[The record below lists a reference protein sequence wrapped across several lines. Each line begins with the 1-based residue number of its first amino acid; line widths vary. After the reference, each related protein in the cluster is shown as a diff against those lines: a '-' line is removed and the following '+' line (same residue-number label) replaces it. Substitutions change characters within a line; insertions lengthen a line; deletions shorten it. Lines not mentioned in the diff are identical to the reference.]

1 MIPCR
6 LTQLADEGAVQSFAE
21 SLSEHLLTKKDKT
34 VSFEVFVRQD
44 PERSLFYPV
53 VRRTAHSVAT
63 DTILGRG
70 FLSSPEYLAL
80 RVLGDQL
87 NNLID
92 EDGYF
97 QRGDKRCETQDF
109 ATGLDWLLAEARKGF
124 SHSTLQGF
132 GREMNPGQLWETT
145 MDPEAHVACSR

>member
-1 MIPCR
+1 M
-6 LTQLADEGAVQSFAE
+6 
-21 SLSEHLLTKKDKT
+21 KDKT

-80 RVLGDQL
+80 RALGDQL

-97 QRGDKRCETQDF
+97 QRGDKRLRD
-109 ATGLDWLLAEARKGF
+109 TGLCNGPRLAVG
-124 SHSTLQGF
+124 
-132 GREMNPGQLWETT
+132 
-145 MDPEAHVACSR
+145 